1 MVYSASNVVALDDYN
16 DSFYYYKKQLLFMIV
31 GFIIMFII
39 IKIDINKIRNISF
52 FIFLFLLFTTNKIYI
67 ELKNSTDFIKLQSV
81 ISVYNLLII
90 RQNKYMPLW
99 YTVSI
104 TKQTPYNTIQMANIL
119 YELGYF
125 LSVEPE
131 FRFNAKESISWDTY
145 VGEQWGLYNATGNK
159 SEIL

>member
-1 MVYSASNVVALDDYN
+1 
-16 DSFYYYKKQLLFMIV
+16 
-31 GFIIMFII
+31 
-39 IKIDINKIRNISF
+39 
-52 FIFLFLLFTTNKIYI
+52 
-67 ELKNSTDFIKLQSV
+67 
-81 ISVYNLLII
+81 
-90 RQNKYMPLW
+90 MPLW
-99 YTVSI
+99 YAVSI